1 MIRVF
6 QTPLFKRQKKKL
18 YKWQI
23 TILDGEIRSI
33 VENPTI
39 GQIKKGDLKSIYVHK
54 FKMKKDLFLLAYTF
68 DPKTRTLITLGSHEN
83 FYRDLKKY
91 R

>member
-1 MIRVF
+1 MIQVL
-6 QTPLFKRQKKKL
+6 QTPLFKRRKKKL

-23 TILDGEIRSI
+23 TILDGEINKI
-33 VENPTI
+33 VMNPTI
-39 GQIKKGDLKSIYVHK
+39 GQMKKGDLTGVYVHK

-68 DPKTRTLITLGSHEN
+68 DPATRTLIMLGSHEN

-91 R
+91 K